1 MNSSITIS
9 TADFDEN
16 PNRSDLDNLAFQS
29 YLFNTPWDAAKSGDY
44 ATLNYIANNEDESD
58 DVWTKEDVSGNVP
71 LYYACVFGGNFGKWG
86 LESVKLLLEVW
97 PDGGDV
103 PNELLKRCLKETQN
117 KAVKKVLMEKL
128 GSNRSGFFRKSRRRS
143 STVLEG
149 TENVTPQSF
158 LDDLGD
164 DGYVEDY

>member
-29 YLFNTPWDAAKSGDY
+29 YLFNTPWDAAQSGDY

-58 DVWTKEDVSGNVP
+58 DVWTKQDASGNVP

-86 LESVKLLLEVW
+86 LESVKLLLDVW

-103 PNELLKRCLKETQN
+103 PNDLLKRCLRETEN
-117 KAVKKVLMEKL
+117 KAVKKVLREKL
-128 GSNRSGFFRKSRRRS
+128 GRNRSGFFLKPRRKS